1 LSKEERKLARRS
13 CADLVG
19 EREGNFQEVRMR
31 TEVTPGHWVEYI
43 EDFLSKEEADQYL
56 RAFLELKAT
65 ITPEAVTMFGRTSLQ
80 KRLSVQY
87 GADYIYN
94 KTAKKSHPWTPPML
108 EIKGRMEAVAGPLH
122 GGLLWIYPDGDA
134 GLGWHEDKGNPE
146 VIASLSLGAERIIA
160 FGIGPVV
167 GCREVFRMRLAHG
180 SLLLIPAETNEAT
193 KHRVP
198 PERRVKEPRVNVTLR
213 RFPR

>member
-1 LSKEERKLARRS
+1 
-13 CADLVG
+13 
-19 EREGNFQEVRMR
+19 
-31 TEVTPGHWVEYI
+31 
-43 EDFLSKEEADQYL
+43 
-56 RAFLELKAT
+56 
-65 ITPEAVTMFGRTSLQ
+65 
-80 KRLSVQY
+80 
-87 GADYIYN
+87 
-94 KTAKKSHPWTPPML
+94 ML
-108 EIKGRMEAVAGPLH
+108 EIKARMEVLTGPLD
-122 GGLLWIYPDGDA
+122 GGLLWIYPDGEA

-180 SLLLIPAETNEAT
+180 SLLLIPAATNEAT

-198 PERRVKEPRVNVTLR
+198 PERRVKEPRVNITLR

>member
-1 LSKEERKLARRS
+1 MREEITAGR
-13 CADLVG
+13 
-19 EREGNFQEVRMR
+19 
-31 TEVTPGHWVEYI
+31 WVEYI
-43 EDFLSKEEADQYL
+43 EDFYAKEEADRHL
-56 RAFLELKAT
+56 RAFLELKSS
-65 ITPEAVTMFGRTSLQ
+65 ITPEVVTMFGRSSIQ

-94 KTAKKSHPWTPPML
+94 ETAKKSRPWTSLML
-108 EIKGRMEAVAGPLH
+108 EVKARMEAVAGPLD
-122 GGLLWIYPDGDA
+122 GGLLWIYPDGEA

-146 VIASLSLGAERIIA
+146 IIGSLSLGAERIIA

-167 GCREVFRMRLAHG
+167 GCQEVFRMRLAHG

-198 PERRVKEPRVNVTLR
+198 PERRIKDPRVNITLR